1 MGRNKYQ
8 NKQPTTAYVYFKY
21 ILNNRYTKK
30 TGNTIYKVLIIYTN
44 TKHI

>member
-8 NKQPTTAYVYFKY
+8 NKQPTTAFVYIKY

-30 TGNTIYKVLIIYTN
+30 REIRYIKY
-44 TKHI
+44 

>member
-8 NKQPTTAYVYFKY
+8 NKQPTTAFVYFKY

-30 TGNTIYKVLIIYTN
+30 REIQNIMY
-44 TKHI
+44 